1 MGYVDELLSAHMAL
15 AAELE
20 AEPAAMPSLQGA
32 VRRRVRGDREQT
44 VTESGAAGTAGEERR
59 EAVEA
64 GGQTQEERGAAAL
77 LQQMRRLE
85 EARARASL
93 RAAQMQS
100 IQTLQQAQQTQ
111 GVQPSAMRH
120 SRYEGG
126 LGADFLQTLETAGV
140 SGVQTQ
146 RSMQEISRFFERDA
160 RRYGG

>member
-20 AEPAAMPSLQGA
+20 TEPAPAPVYGG
-32 VRRRVRGDREQT
+32 VRWRMRRGRKQAAA
-44 VTESGAAGTAGEERR
+44 ESGAACAHGEENTDL
-59 EAVEA
+59 AGS
-64 GGQTQEERGAAAL
+64 GGQTREERGAAGL
-77 LQQMRRLE
+77 LQQMLRLE
-85 EARARASL
+85 ETRARASL

-100 IQTLQQAQQTQ
+100 VQTLQQAQQTQ

-126 LGADFLQTLETAGV
+126 LGADFLQTLETQGV

>member
-20 AEPAAMPSLQGA
+20 TEPMPVPAYGA
-32 VRRRVRGDREQT
+32 VWPRMRRGRKQAA
-44 VTESGAAGTAGEERR
+44 TESGAAGAHEE
-59 EAVEA
+59 ENTDLAES
-64 GGQTQEERGAAAL
+64 GGQTREKRGAAGL
-77 LQQMRRLE
+77 LQQMLRLE
-85 EARARASL
+85 ETRARASL

-100 IQTLQQAQQTQ
+100 VQTLQQAQQTQ

-126 LGADFLQTLETAGV
+126 LGADFLQTLETQGV